1 MTDNIHS
8 STPNRGQSAD
18 TRVDRPSRGDR
29 AGIVLFMLIG
39 VAIVAVTAYGV
50 VQRWVELLGTGPV
63 EVAAQF
69 VDTAAEVPMGPAGA
83 AVSVQLD
90 RAIVLAPEL
99 PIASLG
105 AGLLEATVLLVT
117 VTTVVVCLICV
128 ARNILRGVIFSQS
141 QTRWVATAAITALA
155 GAALVPFFG
164 NMVANGA
171 IALLS
176 DRSFENT
183 FVLAVEP
190 LPYFMGAFAASIAIT
205 AFSVGDRLRRET
217 EGLV

>member
-1 MTDNIHS
+1 VTDKIPNY
-8 STPNRGQSAD
+8 TPHLRLSNDA
-18 TRVDRPSRGDR
+18 RVDRPSRGDR

-50 VQRWVELLGTGPV
+50 VQRWVELLSPGAV
-63 EVAAQF
+63 EVAARF
-69 VDTAAEVPMGPAGA
+69 VDTAAEVPIGPAGA
-83 AVSVQLD
+83 AVSVHLD

-99 PIASLG
+99 PVASLA
-105 AGLLEATVLLVT
+105 AGLLEATVLLAT
-117 VTTVVVCLICV
+117 VTTVVVCLIFL
-128 ARNILRGVIFSQS
+128 ARNILRGVIFSRA
-141 QTRWVATAAITALA
+141 QTRWVATAAIAALV

-171 IALLS
+171 IAFLS

-183 FVLAVEP
+183 VVLAVEP
-190 LPYFMGAFAASIAIT
+190 LPYFLGAFAASIAIT